1 MNRGRV
7 LNRRRVLNRGRVLNR
22 RRSSKRRW
30 WRRRRGRRRR
40 RRRCLDVRANCFD
53 AKFPNGRSEK
63 NVKRGGRREIGD
75 RISRSLDVCGP

>member
-1 MNRGRV
+1 M
-7 LNRRRVLNRGRVLNR
+7 NR
-22 RRSSKRRW
+22 RRSSRRRR

-40 RRRCLDVRANCFD
+40 GYPDVTANCLDVE
-53 AKFPNGRSEK
+53 FPKRRSEK